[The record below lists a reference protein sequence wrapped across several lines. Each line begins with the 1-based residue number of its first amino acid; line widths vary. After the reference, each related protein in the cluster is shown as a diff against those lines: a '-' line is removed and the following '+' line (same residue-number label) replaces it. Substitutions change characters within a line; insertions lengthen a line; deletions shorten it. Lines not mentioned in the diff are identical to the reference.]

1 MTNRTCVIVPSR
13 GRPQNITRLL
23 TAWHDTGATAQ
34 LVVALDDDDPQL
46 DTYLDVLADDMRL
59 RELHVIVGP
68 RLRMNGTLNA
78 VAATVLDKVLEPR
91 PGTAPRLPDVIG
103 FMGDDHLPR
112 TPEWDQKIEAA
123 LDNLGHGIVYAD
135 DLVQRQNLPTAVFMS
150 ATIVRA
156 LGYMAP
162 PVLVHLFLDNYWR
175 DLGLASGRLRYLPG
189 VVIEHLHPIAGKAEH
204 DETYA
209 QANAS
214 ETWTHD
220 EEAYH
225 AFVTDGGIIR
235 DAAKIGA
242 LG

>member
-1 MTNRTCVIVPSR
+1 MTNRTCVVVPTR

-23 TAWHDTGATAQ
+23 ATWHETGATAQ

-46 DTYLDVLADDMRL
+46 DAYLEALDDDIRL
-59 RELHVIVGP
+59 REVHVVTGT

-78 VAATVLDKVLEPR
+78 VAVQLLDRVLEP
-91 PGTAPRLPDVIG
+91 PVGTPARLPDVIG

-112 TPEWDQKIEAA
+112 THGWDQLVEDA
-123 LDNLGHGIVYAD
+123 LDDLGVGLVYGD
-135 DLVQRQNLPTAVFMS
+135 DLIQRQNLPTAVFMS
-150 ATIVRA
+150 APIVRA

-162 PVLVHLFLDNYWR
+162 PVLKHLFLDNYWR
-175 DLGLASGRLRYLPG
+175 DLGLASGRLRYLPS

-220 EEAYH
+220 EAAYA
-225 AFVTDGGIIR
+225 AFVADGGLLR
-235 DAAKIGA
+235 DAATIGD
-242 LG
+242 LR